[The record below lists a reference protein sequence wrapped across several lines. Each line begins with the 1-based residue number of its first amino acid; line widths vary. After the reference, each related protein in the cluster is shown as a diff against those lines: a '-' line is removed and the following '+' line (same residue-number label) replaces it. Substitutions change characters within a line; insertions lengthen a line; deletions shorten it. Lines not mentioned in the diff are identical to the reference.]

1 MTPLNGKKIL
11 KDFSE
16 FTKVSDLIY
25 FDGPLLSHF
34 ISPNGEN
41 YLYYWCDVDDTY
53 NRWIIFRIDLPSVQ
67 KYIEKKISLR
77 DLISHP
83 SDGFIYVAD
92 IDNNIQYREI
102 QLLLENEI
110 PLEYLPQEDS
120 YYDFEIKDNISLA
133 GLSKKY
139 SCGILELHISGRDV
153 KYGSIPLNKFAQLLP
168 KIDEIRKGMA
178 SKFIKNSKA
187 THTDKA
193 TRSQVERELNLDTQ
207 YEYMYSMAGSIRVI
221 LKPINLQRNFEM
233 PGIGTYADSF
243 AEDFAG
249 LFASGFSKEDILKYS
264 QKYDKQLIK
273 KYDDFVKFLFKE
285 DLSIGVNWCNV
296 GASLMY
302 SANINQNQT
311 RQILANLS
319 DFDFDTKETIEMT
332 GRFYSL
338 NIRSGSYSFESIEG
352 DDAKTSGYLD
362 DLLKEL
368 SYGISFNKVYRIKI
382 ERKSIEP
389 IGQRK
394 KIEDTIIEFTEI
406 QG

>member
-110 PLEYLPQEDS
+110 PPEYLPQEDS

-187 THTDKA
+187 SHTGKA

-285 DLSIGVNWCNV
+285 NLSIGVNWCNV

-319 DFDFDTKETIEMT
+319 DFDFDTKETIEMI

-338 NIRSGSYSFESIEG
+338 NIRSGSYSFESIES

-394 KIEDTIIEFTEI
+394 KVEDTIIEFTEI

>member
-110 PLEYLPQEDS
+110 PPEYLPQEDS

-319 DFDFDTKETIEMT
+319 DFDFDTKETIEMI

-382 ERKSIEP
+382 ERKSIDP

-394 KIEDTIIEFTEI
+394 KVEDTIIEFTEI